1 MSTLRKMLESFCYQ
15 STTSRST
22 EHSNPCWQVGTHPFV
37 TTGDDEIGG
46 FNALVQR
53 DMTERLGSVDE
64 AESYFTTFADSVHN
78 LSNWQADAQMIDRW
92 QEEPVALVFFKSRC
106 EMTGNVVRSP
116 TSVEDLVTNPNS
128 RDLISGAL
136 CFGYYG
142 LLVGRPT
149 EVRGQ
154 HVTTNAKHAAYREM
168 NKGKRTA
175 RQ

>member
-1 MSTLRKMLESFCYQ
+1 MYLPHAELQPVIYQ
-15 STTSRST
+15 LSCFWLSKETD
-22 EHSNPCWQVGTHPFV
+22 PCRQVGTHPFV

-154 HVTTNAKHAAYREM
+154 HATTNAKHAAYREM